1 MPLFQNESS
10 CKTFLMKIPVSFNDF
25 NCMNMDMMNGI
36 LVLTQRQLGN
46 SNLLDSELKT
56 DLYEKITLFS

>member
-1 MPLFQNESS
+1 VQNLS
-10 CKTFLMKIPVSFNDF
+10 LKIPVSFNDF
-25 NCMNMDMMNGI
+25 NCMNMNMMNGR